1 MCEIDP
7 LKKAKY
13 TIRQYT
19 EDEKLRMIAEAREEQ
34 QRNEKSAM
42 SFWKKEGY
50 REGFKEGLEEGCREG
65 LKESLSKGIDK
76 GRKEGLK
83 EDIDKGIKA
92 DLDKGRNETMYSV
105 ILAMKKNGLDAEQI
119 ARLTG
124 FNADDVRASYGTVK

>member
-76 GRKEGLK
+76 GVNKE
-83 EDIDKGIKA
+83 KA
-92 DLDKGRNETMYSV
+92 AT
-105 ILAMKKNGLDAEQI
+105 ILRMKKSGLTDEQI
-119 ARLTG
+119 MLC
-124 FNADDVRASYGTVK
+124 ADCSLDMIKQVCRR

>member
-42 SFWKKEGY
+42 SFWKKEG
-50 REGFKEGLEEGCREG
+50 
-65 LKESLSKGIDK
+65 
-76 GRKEGLK
+76 
-83 EDIDKGIKA
+83 
-92 DLDKGRNETMYSV
+92 RNETMYSV
-105 ILAMKKNGLDAEQI
+105 ISAMKKNGLDAEQI
-119 ARLTG
+119 AHLTG
-124 FNADDVRASYGTVK
+124 FSVDDVRASYGTVK

>member
-34 QRNEKSAM
+34 LRSEKSAM
-42 SFWKKEGY
+42 SFWKKEG
-50 REGFKEGLEEGCREG
+50 RAE
-65 LKESLSKGIDK
+65 
-76 GRKEGLK
+76 
-83 EDIDKGIKA
+83 
-92 DLDKGRNETMYSV
+92 GRNETMYSV

-124 FNADDVRASYGTVK
+124 FNADDVRASYDTVK

>member
-1 MCEIDP
+1 M
-7 LKKAKY
+7 
-13 TIRQYT
+13 
-19 EDEKLRMIAEAREEQ
+19 
-34 QRNEKSAM
+34 
-42 SFWKKEGY
+42 
-50 REGFKEGLEEGCREG
+50 
-65 LKESLSKGIDK
+65 KESLSKGIDK

-124 FNADDVRASYGTVK
+124 FNADDVRASYDTVK